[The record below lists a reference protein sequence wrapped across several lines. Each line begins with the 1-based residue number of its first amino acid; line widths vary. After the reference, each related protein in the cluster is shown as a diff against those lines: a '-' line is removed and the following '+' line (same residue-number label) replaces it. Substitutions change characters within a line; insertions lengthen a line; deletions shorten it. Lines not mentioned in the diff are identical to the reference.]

1 MRATRVTVLDDDA
14 DLLDLLRDIF
24 LSEGCVVATFRDALP
39 GLEEIWASRP
49 ELIVVDLGMNPH
61 RDQLSGLQII
71 HSARSGAELRDVPII
86 VSSADP
92 EALAAAWPDLMQRG
106 DIHQLAKPFDLETF
120 DRVVE
125 TALGRA
131 HRGAQHA
138 GGGLDN
144 REERRDAEGATD
156 G

>member
-1 MRATRVTVLDDDA
+1 MHATRVTILDDDA

-24 LSEGCVVATFRDALP
+24 LSEGCVVAAFRDALP
-39 GLEEIWASRP
+39 GLDEIAASRP

-71 HSARSGAELRDVPII
+71 HSARSGEKLRDVPII

-92 EALAAAWPDLMQRG
+92 QALADAWPDLMQRG

-120 DRVVE
+120 DRVVQ
-125 TALGRA
+125 TALGRS
-131 HRGAQHA
+131 HRGAKRA
-138 GGGLDN
+138 VRDLD
-144 REERRDAEGATD
+144 REERRDTEG
-156 G
+156 